1 MLLSILWACSNE
13 EAQPEPSNEPSIET
27 DDPVSIED
35 VEYIWMSDIQQ
46 LNRISMALKGTRP
59 DTQEI
64 LDVLDDPSQ
73 LESIVDEY
81 LDSPEFGETIRD
93 MYAEILQMR
102 APVVLPALGELS
114 DTYTQ
119 ERQTS
124 LSEEALGLIEM
135 IVMSGRPFTDIV
147 TTNDTVL
154 DEVGALT
161 WAGHSYDFSV
171 GGEQLVQ
178 WEDGR
183 PPAGILTTNSLLVR
197 WESNGDNHNRE
208 RANLVSRALLCDD
221 YALRDMP
228 HTGNIDLSDPRAVAD
243 RKHNQNVSLVI
254 SP

>member
-13 EAQPEPSNEPSIET
+13 ESQPEPSNEPSVET

-93 MYAEILQMR
+93 MYAEILQMQ
-102 APVVLPALGELS
+102 AFVVLPALGELS

-183 PPAGILTTNSLLVR
+183 PPAGILDWSAP
-197 WESNGDNHNRE
+197 S
-208 RANLVSRALLCDD
+208 ALGVQ
-221 YALRDMP
+221 R
-228 HTGNIDLSDPRAVAD
+228 G
-243 RKHNQNVSLVI
+243 
-254 SP
+254 